1 MSDIGDVVVAPRIPF
16 LDLASAFDELA
27 PDIEQA
33 LLRVARSGW
42 YLLGSELATFETSF
56 ATFVESNF
64 AAGCGNGLDAIEL
77 ALRAWE
83 IGPGDEVIVPAN
95 TYIATWLAVS
105 RVGAR
110 IVPCEPDD
118 DTFNIDPRRVEE
130 LLTARTRAI
139 LAVHLYGQPAD
150 LTALRAVADAHGL
163 ILLED
168 AAQAH
173 GAAAHGRR
181 IGSGQGVAW
190 SFYPGKNL
198 GALGD
203 GGAVTTDDP
212 QVDAR
217 IRRLRNYGSAI
228 KYQNEEIGTNSRL
241 DEIQAAVLSVK
252 LAHLK
257 SWNKRREDI
266 ASAYLS
272 GLADCEHIRL
282 PHVPAWAD
290 PVWHLFV
297 VRSPHRDELA
307 NSLRR
312 LGVDTLLHYPVPP
325 HRQPAYFDLGMPEG
339 AYPISERMHR
349 EVLSLPI
356 GPHLTQDAVVRIID
370 GVRRFTVATSP

>member
-1 MSDIGDVVVAPRIPF
+1 MSDNGDLVAPPRIPF
-16 LDLASAFDELA
+16 LDLASAFNELSA
-27 PDIEQA
+27 DIEQA

-42 YLLGSELATFETSF
+42 YLLGTELASFESSF
-56 ATFVESNF
+56 ATYVESDF
-64 AAGCGNGLDAIEL
+64 ASGCGNGLDAIEL
-77 ALRAWE
+77 ALRAWGV
-83 IGPGDEVIVPAN
+83 GPGDEVIVPAN

-105 RVGAR
+105 RVGAT

-118 DTFNIDPRRVEE
+118 DTFNIDPRKVEE
-130 LLTARTRAI
+130 LVTSRTRVI

-150 LTALRAVADAHGL
+150 LNALRNIAEAHDL

-212 QVDAR
+212 EVDAR
-217 IRRLRNYGSAI
+217 IRRLRNYGSAV
-228 KYQNEEIGTNSRL
+228 KYHNEEIGTNSRL
-241 DEIQAAVLSVK
+241 DEIQAAVLNVK
-252 LAHLK
+252 LGHLEA
-257 SWNKRREDI
+257 WNKRRKDI
-266 ASAYLS
+266 ASTYLS

-297 VRSPHRDELA
+297 VRTPRRDELA
-307 NSLRR
+307 DHLRR

-325 HRQPAYFDLGMPEG
+325 HRQPAYADLGMSEG
-339 AYPISERMHR
+339 EYPLSERMHR

-356 GPHLTQDAVVRIID
+356 GPHLTHDAVERIID
-370 GVRRFTVATSP
+370 GVRRFTVAPSP